1 MRVSDWPGEERRH
14 PPLSSPTW
22 AVRAPLAGWLERQA
36 RIGEGY
42 RVLDVGCGPKPYYPF
57 FAERA
62 SEYVGVDVVDNPVA
76 ELRGPVEALPVE
88 DGSFDLVLCT
98 QVLEHCDDPAQAVRE
113 LRRVTAPGGRVLAST
128 HGVQWYHPSPV
139 DYWRWD
145 ARGAEAA
152 LHHEC
157 RLERARG
164 RALRRHRGLPG
175 DASRRLHGG
184 RVPPRARGGPGTWT
198 GLVAEPVG
206 GRARPPRFAARRA
219 AAGVADRE
227 LPRRRDGLAQHLV
240 VEGKRAVGHPADGEL
255 GERPLPSR
263 LAEWAARSGSV
274 RSDSRCVASPA

>member
-14 PPLSSPTW
+14 PPLTSPTW
-22 AVRAPLAGWLERQA
+22 AVRAPLAAWLEAQA

-98 QVLEHCDDPAQAVRE
+98 QVLEHCDDPAQAVSE

-139 DYWRWD
+139 DYWRWTHEGLRRLFTTNAD
-145 ARGAEAA
+145 WSRLEVEPSGGTAACLAMLLGAYTEVAFRRAPAKALARGPVWLLNRSAAA
-152 LHHEC
+152 LD
-157 RLERARG
+157 
-164 RALRRHRGLPG
+164 RRFPL
-175 DASRRLHGG
+175 
-184 RVPPRARGGPGTWT
+184 
-198 GLVAEPVG
+198 
-206 GRARPPRFAARRA
+206 
-219 AAGVADRE
+219 
-227 LPRRRDGLAQHLV
+227 
-240 VEGKRAVGHPADGEL
+240 L
-255 GERPLPSR
+255 GEPRQ
-263 LAEWAARSGSV
+263 GSLTANFHV
-274 RSDSRCVASPA
+274 VATV